1 MRAVGNSNLGLA
13 GSLGDAWWSDPSLNI
28 DVPLPPSYVQPASPQ
43 SPGAV
48 PSASGI
54 LAADGTVSPLVL
66 GMGLVFLLALG
77 ASS

>member
-1 MRAVGNSNLGLA
+1 MRTMGHFNLGA
-13 GSLGDAWWSDPSLNI
+13 GFGDAWYQDPSLNI

-43 SPGAV
+43 SPGAA
-48 PSASGI
+48 PASGI

-66 GMGLVFLLALG
+66 GAGLVFLLALG